1 MINGR
6 INYINCRLLISY
18 YFWFFMIGCGIY
30 CIKQKEIEFTI
41 LSILVMFI
49 GGLIITLAI
58 IGLFNVYAAFRE
70 TTVKVISKGCI
81 ESIISEQVT
90 DKDIIDSSKTYYI
103 KIDSGEK
110 IILSEKEWNKV
121 TNEYTYVPIEAE
133 YIEED

>member
-1 MINGR
+1 MAG
-6 INYINCRLLISY
+6 LIISIVG
-18 YFWFFMIGCGIY
+18 FSLVIIFGFFMIGCGIY

-41 LSILVMFI
+41 LSILIMFI
-49 GGLIITLAI
+49 GDLIIALAI
-58 IGLFNVYAAFRE
+58 IGLFNVYAAFRG

>member
-1 MINGR
+1 MAG
-6 INYINCRLLISY
+6 LIISIVGLSLVIILA
-18 YFWFFMIGCGIY
+18 FVIIGFGIY

-41 LSILVMFI
+41 LSVLVMFM
-49 GGLIITLAI
+49 GVFITVLAI

>member
-1 MINGR
+1 MAG
-6 INYINCRLLISY
+6 LIISIVGLSLVIILA
-18 YFWFFMIGCGIY
+18 FVVIGFGIY

-41 LSILVMFI
+41 LSILIMFI

-58 IGLFNVYAAFRE
+58 IGLVNVYTAFQE
-70 TTVKVISKGCI
+70 ITVKVISKGCI

-110 IILSEKEWNKV
+110 IILSEEEWDKV

>member
-1 MINGR
+1 MAG
-6 INYINCRLLISY
+6 LIISIVG
-18 YFWFFMIGCGIY
+18 FSLVIIFGFFMIGCGIY

-49 GGLIITLAI
+49 GVFITTLAI
-58 IGLFNVYAAFRE
+58 IGLFNVYAAFRG

-81 ESIISEQVT
+81 ESIISEQAT

>member
-1 MINGR
+1 MAG
-6 INYINCRLLISY
+6 LIISIVGLSLVIILA
-18 YFWFFMIGCGIY
+18 FVIIGFGIY

-41 LSILVMFI
+41 LSVLVMFI
-49 GGLIITLAI
+49 GVFITVLAI
-58 IGLFNVYAAFRE
+58 IGLFDVRAAFQE
-70 TTVKVISKGCI
+70 ITVKVISKGCI

-110 IILSEKEWNKV
+110 IILSEKEWDKV

>member
-1 MINGR
+1 MAG
-6 INYINCRLLISY
+6 LIISIVGLSLVIILV
-18 YFWFFMIGCGIY
+18 FSIIGFGIY

-41 LSILVMFI
+41 LSVLIMFMGVFTI
-49 GGLIITLAI
+49 ALAI
-58 IGLFNVYAAFRE
+58 IGLFDVRAAFQE
-70 TTVKVISKGCI
+70 ITVKVISKGCI

-110 IILSEKEWNKV
+110 IILSEKEWDKV
-121 TNEYTYVPIEAE
+121 TNEYTYIPIEAE

>member
-1 MINGR
+1 MAG
-6 INYINCRLLISY
+6 LIISIVGLSLVIILA
-18 YFWFFMIGCGIY
+18 FVMIGFGVY

-41 LSILVMFI
+41 LSVLVMFM
-49 GGLIITLAI
+49 GVFITVLAI
-58 IGLFNVYAAFRE
+58 IGLFDICAAFQE
-70 TTVKVISKGCI
+70 ITVKVLSKGCI

-110 IILSEKEWNKV
+110 IILSEKEWDKV
-121 TNEYTYVPIEAE
+121 TNEYTYIPIEAE

>member
-1 MINGR
+1 MAG
-6 INYINCRLLISY
+6 LIISIVGLSLVIILA
-18 YFWFFMIGCGIY
+18 FVIIGFGIY

-41 LSILVMFI
+41 LSVVIMFM
-49 GGLIITLAI
+49 GVFITALAI
-58 IGLFNVYAAFRE
+58 IGLFNIYAAFRE
-70 TTVKVISKGCI
+70 TTAKVISKGCI

-90 DKDIIDSSKTYYI
+90 DKDIIDNSKTYYI

-110 IILSEKEWNKV
+110 IILSEKEWDKV

>member
-1 MINGR
+1 MAG
-6 INYINCRLLISY
+6 LIISIVGLSLVIILA
-18 YFWFFMIGCGIY
+18 FVMIGFGIY

-49 GGLIITLAI
+49 GGFIIALAI

-90 DKDIIDSSKTYYI
+90 DKDIIDSSKIYYI
-103 KIDSGEK
+103 KIDGGKK
-110 IILSEKEWNKV
+110 IILSEEEWDKV

>member
-1 MINGR
+1 MAG
-6 INYINCRLLISY
+6 LIISIVGLSLVIILA
-18 YFWFFMIGCGIY
+18 FVVIGFGIY

-49 GGLIITLAI
+49 GDFIIALAI

-121 TNEYTYVPIEAE
+121 TNEYTYIPIEAE

>member
-1 MINGR
+1 
-6 INYINCRLLISY
+6 
-18 YFWFFMIGCGIY
+18 
-30 CIKQKEIEFTI
+30 
-41 LSILVMFI
+41 MFI

-58 IGLFNVYAAFRE
+58 IGIFNVYAAFRE
-70 TTVKVISKGCI
+70 TTAKVISKGCI

-103 KIDSGEK
+103 KIDTGEK
-110 IILSEKEWNKV
+110 IVLSEEEWDKV

>member
-1 MINGR
+1 MTAG
-6 INYINCRLLISY
+6 LIISIVGLSLVIILA
-18 YFWFFMIGCGIY
+18 FVVIGFGIY

-49 GGLIITLAI
+49 GGFIIALAI

-103 KIDSGEK
+103 KIDGGKK
-110 IILSEKEWNKV
+110 IILSEEEWDKV

>member
-1 MINGR
+1 MVG
-6 INYINCRLLISY
+6 LIISIVGLSLVIILA
-18 YFWFFMIGCGIY
+18 FVIIGFGIY

-41 LSILVMFI
+41 LSILIMFI

-58 IGLFNVYAAFRE
+58 IGLVNVYTAFQE
-70 TTVKVISKGCI
+70 ITVKVISKGCI

-103 KIDSGEK
+103 KINGGKK
-110 IILSEKEWNKV
+110 IILSEEEWDKV

>member
-1 MINGR
+1 MAG
-6 INYINCRLLISY
+6 LIISIVGLSLVIILA
-18 YFWFFMIGCGIY
+18 FVIIGFGIY
-30 CIKQKEIEFTI
+30 CIKQKEIEFAI
-41 LSILVMFI
+41 LSIIIMLMGVFI
-49 GGLIITLAI
+49 IALAV
-58 IGLFNVYAAFRE
+58 IGLFDVYAAFRE

-103 KIDSGEK
+103 KIDGGKK

-133 YIEED
+133 YIKED

>member
-1 MINGR
+1 MAG
-6 INYINCRLLISY
+6 LIISIVGLSLVIILA
-18 YFWFFMIGCGIY
+18 FVIIGFGIY

-41 LSILVMFI
+41 LSVLVMFM
-49 GGLIITLAI
+49 GVFITVLAI
-58 IGLFNVYAAFRE
+58 IGLFDVRAAFQE
-70 TTVKVISKGCI
+70 ITVKVISKGCI

-110 IILSEKEWNKV
+110 IILSEEEWDKV

>member
-1 MINGR
+1 MAG
-6 INYINCRLLISY
+6 LIISIVGLSLVIILA
-18 YFWFFMIGCGIY
+18 FVVIGFGIY

-49 GGLIITLAI
+49 GDFIIALAI

-103 KIDSGEK
+103 KIDGGKK
-110 IILSEKEWNKV
+110 IILSEEEWDKV

>member
-1 MINGR
+1 MAG
-6 INYINCRLLISY
+6 LIISIVGLSLVIILA
-18 YFWFFMIGCGIY
+18 FVIIGFGIY

-41 LSILVMFI
+41 LSVLIMFM
-49 GGLIITLAI
+49 GVFITALAI
-58 IGLFNVYAAFRE
+58 IGLFNVYAAFQE
-70 TTVKVISKGCI
+70 ITVKVISKGCI

-110 IILSEKEWNKV
+110 IILSEKEWDKV
-121 TNEYTYVPIEAE
+121 TNEYTYIPIEAE

>member
-1 MINGR
+1 MAG
-6 INYINCRLLISY
+6 LIISIVGLSLVIILA
-18 YFWFFMIGCGIY
+18 FAIIGFGIY
-30 CIKQKEIEFTI
+30 CLKQKEIEFTI
-41 LSILVMFI
+41 LSVLVMFM
-49 GGLIITLAI
+49 GGFIIALAI

-103 KIDSGEK
+103 KIDGGKK
-110 IILSEKEWNKV
+110 IILSEEEWDKV
-121 TNEYTYVPIEAE
+121 TNEYTYIPIEAE

>member
-1 MINGR
+1 MAG
-6 INYINCRLLISY
+6 LIISIVS
-18 YFWFFMIGCGIY
+18 FSLVIIFGFFMIGCGIY
-30 CIKQKEIEFTI
+30 YIKQKEIEFTI
-41 LSILVMFI
+41 LSGLAMFM
-49 GGLIITLAI
+49 GDLIVALAI

>member
-1 MINGR
+1 MVG
-6 INYINCRLLISY
+6 LIISIVG
-18 YFWFFMIGCGIY
+18 FSLVIIFGFFMIGCGIY

-41 LSILVMFI
+41 LSVLVMFM
-49 GGLIITLAI
+49 GDLIIALAI

>member
-1 MINGR
+1 MAG
-6 INYINCRLLISY
+6 LIISIVGLSLVIILA
-18 YFWFFMIGCGIY
+18 FVMIGFGIY

-41 LSILVMFI
+41 LSVLVMFM
-49 GGLIITLAI
+49 GVFIIVLAI
-58 IGLFNVYAAFRE
+58 IGLFDVYAAFRE

-103 KIDSGEK
+103 KIDGGKK
-110 IILSEKEWNKV
+110 IILSEEEWNKV

>member
-1 MINGR
+1 MAG
-6 INYINCRLLISY
+6 LIISIVGLSLVIILA
-18 YFWFFMIGCGIY
+18 FVVIGFGIY

-41 LSILVMFI
+41 LSILVMFM
-49 GGLIITLAI
+49 GVFITVLAI
-58 IGLFNVYAAFRE
+58 IGLFDVRAAFQE
-70 TTVKVISKGCI
+70 ITVKVISKGCI
-81 ESIISEQVT
+81 ESIISEQVA

>member
-1 MINGR
+1 MAG
-6 INYINCRLLISY
+6 LIISIVGLSLVIILA
-18 YFWFFMIGCGIY
+18 FVVIGFGIY

-41 LSILVMFI
+41 LSVLVMFM
-49 GGLIITLAI
+49 GVFITVLAI
-58 IGLFNVYAAFRE
+58 IGLFDVRAAFQE
-70 TTVKVISKGCI
+70 ITVKVISKGCI

>member
-1 MINGR
+1 MAGLVVSIIGLSLV
-6 INYINCRLLISY
+6 IM
-18 YFWFFMIGCGIY
+18 FGFFMIGCGIY
-30 CIKQKEIEFTI
+30 HIKQKEIEFTI
-41 LSILVMFI
+41 LSVLVMFM
-49 GGLIITLAI
+49 GDLIIALAI

-70 TTVKVISKGCI
+70 TTAKVISKGCI

-110 IILSEKEWNKV
+110 IILSEKEWDKV

>member
-1 MINGR
+1 MAG
-6 INYINCRLLISY
+6 LIISIVGLSLVIILA
-18 YFWFFMIGCGIY
+18 FAIIGFGIY

-41 LSILVMFI
+41 LSVLIMFM
-49 GGLIITLAI
+49 GVFITALAI
-58 IGLFNVYAAFRE
+58 IGLSDVCAAFQE
-70 TTVKVISKGCI
+70 ITVKVISKGCI

-110 IILSEKEWNKV
+110 IILPEKEWDKV

>member
-1 MINGR
+1 MAG
-6 INYINCRLLISY
+6 LIISIIG
-18 YFWFFMIGCGIY
+18 FSLVIIFGFFMIGCGIY

-49 GGLIITLAI
+49 GDLIIALAI

-70 TTVKVISKGCI
+70 VTAKVISKGCI
-81 ESIISEQVT
+81 ESIISEQAT

>member
-1 MINGR
+1 MAG
-6 INYINCRLLISY
+6 LIISIVGLSLVIILA
-18 YFWFFMIGCGIY
+18 FVIIGFGIY

-41 LSILVMFI
+41 LSVLVMFM
-49 GGLIITLAI
+49 GVFITVLAI
-58 IGLFNVYAAFRE
+58 IGLFDVRAAFQE
-70 TTVKVISKGCI
+70 ITVKVISKGCI
-81 ESIISEQVT
+81 ESIISEQVA
-90 DKDIIDSSKTYYI
+90 DKDITDSSKTYYI

>member
-1 MINGR
+1 MAG
-6 INYINCRLLISY
+6 LIISIVGLSLVIILA
-18 YFWFFMIGCGIY
+18 FVVIGFGIY

-49 GGLIITLAI
+49 GGFIIALAI

-103 KIDSGEK
+103 KINGGKK
-110 IILSEKEWNKV
+110 IILSEEEWDKV

>member
-1 MINGR
+1 MAG
-6 INYINCRLLISY
+6 LIISIVVLSLVIILA
-18 YFWFFMIGCGIY
+18 FVIIGFGIY

-49 GGLIITLAI
+49 GGFIIALAI

-103 KIDSGEK
+103 KIDGGKK
-110 IILSEKEWNKV
+110 IILSEEEWNKV
-121 TNEYTYVPIEAE
+121 TNEYTYVPVEAE

>member
-1 MINGR
+1 MAGLVVSIIGLSLV
-6 INYINCRLLISY
+6 IM
-18 YFWFFMIGCGIY
+18 FGFFMIGCGIY
-30 CIKQKEIEFTI
+30 YIKQKEIEFTI
-41 LSILVMFI
+41 LSVLVMFM
-49 GGLIITLAI
+49 GDLIIALAI

-70 TTVKVISKGCI
+70 TTAKVISKGCI

-110 IILSEKEWNKV
+110 IILSEEEWDKV
-121 TNEYTYVPIEAE
+121 TNEYTYIPIEAE

>member
-1 MINGR
+1 MAG
-6 INYINCRLLISY
+6 LIISIVGLSLVIILA
-18 YFWFFMIGCGIY
+18 FVVIGFGIY

-49 GGLIITLAI
+49 GGFIIALAI

-90 DKDIIDSSKTYYI
+90 DKDIIDSSNI
-103 KIDSGEK
+103 KINGGKK
-110 IILSEKEWNKV
+110 IILSEEEWDKV

>member
-1 MINGR
+1 MMAG
-6 INYINCRLLISY
+6 LIISIVGLSLVIILA
-18 YFWFFMIGCGIY
+18 FVVIGFGIY

-49 GGLIITLAI
+49 GGFIIALAI

-103 KIDSGEK
+103 KINGGKK
-110 IILSEKEWNKV
+110 IILSEEEWDKV

>member
-1 MINGR
+1 MAG
-6 INYINCRLLISY
+6 LIISIVGLSLVIILA
-18 YFWFFMIGCGIY
+18 FVVIGFGIY

-49 GGLIITLAI
+49 GGFIIALAI

-103 KIDSGEK
+103 KIDGGKK
-110 IILSEKEWNKV
+110 IILSEEEWDKV

>member
-1 MINGR
+1 MAG
-6 INYINCRLLISY
+6 LIISIVGLSLVIILA
-18 YFWFFMIGCGIY
+18 FSIIGFGIY

-41 LSILVMFI
+41 LSVVIMFM
-49 GGLIITLAI
+49 GVFITALAI
-58 IGLFNVYAAFRE
+58 IGLFNVYTAFRE
-70 TTVKVISKGCI
+70 ITAKVISKGCI

>member
-1 MINGR
+1 MAG
-6 INYINCRLLISY
+6 LIISIVGLSLIIILA
-18 YFWFFMIGCGIY
+18 FVVIGFGIY

-41 LSILVMFI
+41 LSVLVMFM
-49 GGLIITLAI
+49 GVFITVLAI
-58 IGLFNVYAAFRE
+58 IGLFDVRAAFQE
-70 TTVKVISKGCI
+70 ITVKVISKGCI

-110 IILSEKEWNKV
+110 IILSEEEWDKV
-121 TNEYTYVPIEAE
+121 TNEYTYIPIEAE